1 MVDFYCHIN
10 NNLITL
16 AHNCMKPDNF
26 FEKVIAVIVI
36 LLSIEMV
43 VNFVMSIEA
52 KTEYTQNQP
61 K

>member
-1 MVDFYCHIN
+1 
-10 NNLITL
+10 
-16 AHNCMKPDNF
+16 MKPDNF